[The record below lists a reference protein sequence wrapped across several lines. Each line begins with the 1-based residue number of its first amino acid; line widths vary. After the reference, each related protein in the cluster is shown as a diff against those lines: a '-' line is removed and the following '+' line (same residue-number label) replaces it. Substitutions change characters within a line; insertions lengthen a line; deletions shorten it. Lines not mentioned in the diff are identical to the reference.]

1 MARPIMLGIVGD
13 SASGKT
19 TLSKGLVRLLG
30 EHAVTH
36 ICTDDYH
43 KYDRRQ
49 RAERGIT
56 PLNPECNYLDV
67 MAQHLQCLRMGTPI
81 LKPVYRHTDGTF
93 GPLVYLSPERFTL
106 VEGLLGYHT
115 EQTRSAFDVRVY
127 LDPPE
132 SLRRQWKVDRD
143 CSKRGYTTDEV
154 LADLDRREPDSAAFI
169 RPQRRHAHMVVRRAP
184 SEDEPFVLDAEL
196 TLRDGLPHPDLSPFV
211 ECSDGQVTMTERNG
225 ECILFIPGTLARDR
239 AAAIEETIWDRMH
252 FARHL
257 RSDTLGEFIVGTRVH
272 RSESLALVQLL
283 IVYHLTT
290 ARARVALG
298 CESVEAR
305 PAGDAAVPTAEPA
318 AAAS

>member
-1 MARPIMLGIVGD
+1 MPRPIMLGIVGD

-19 TLSKGLVRLLG
+19 TLSKGLVQLLG
-30 EHAVTH
+30 EDAVTA

-49 RAERGIT
+49 RAERAIT
-56 PLNPECNYLDV
+56 PLNPECNYLDI
-67 MAQHLQCLRMGTPI
+67 MAQHLQCLRMNEGI
-81 LKPVYRHTDGTF
+81 LKPVYQHKDGTF
-93 GPLVYLSPERFTL
+93 GPLSYVPPNRFM
-106 VEGLLGYHT
+106 VIEGLLGYHT
-115 EQTRSAFDVRVY
+115 DSMRSAYDVRVY

-154 LADLDRREPDSAAFI
+154 LADLDRREPDSEAFI
-169 RPQRRHAHMVVRRAP
+169 RPQRRHADIVVCRME
-184 SEDEPFVLDAEL
+184 SDDDPFILDARL
-196 TLRDGLPHPDLSPFV
+196 TLRDSLPHPDLTPFV
-211 ECSDGQVTMTERNG
+211 DCSEGQITLEERNG
-225 ECILFIPGTLARDR
+225 ESMLFIPGALARER
-239 AAAIEETIWDRMH
+239 ASAIEETIWDRMH

-257 RSDTLGEFIVGTRVH
+257 RSETLGEFTVGNHVY

-298 CESVEAR
+298 A
-305 PAGDAAVPTAEPA
+305 DAALQDA
-318 AAAS
+318 AQAS

>member
-1 MARPIMLGIVGD
+1 MARPIMLGVVGD

-30 EHAVTH
+30 EDSVTH

-56 PLNPECNYLDV
+56 PLNPECNYLDI
-67 MAQHLQCLRMGTPI
+67 MAQHLQCLKLGEPI
-81 LKPVYRHTDGTF
+81 LKPVYQHHDGTF
-93 GPLVYLSPERFTL
+93 GPLVYLRPEAFTV

-115 EQTRSAFDVRVY
+115 EAMRSAYDVRIY

-154 LADLDRREPDSAAFI
+154 LADLDRREPDSEAFI
-169 RPQRRHAHMVVRRAP
+169 RPQRRNADMVVCRMENP
-184 SEDEPFVLDAEL
+184 DDPFILDAEM
-196 TLRDGLPHPDLSPFV
+196 TLRDSLPHPDLSPFV
-211 ECSDGQVTMTERNG
+211 DCSEGEITMTERAN
-225 ECILFIPGTLARDR
+225 ESILFIPGSLSRKR

-257 RSDTLGEFIVGTRVH
+257 RSEALGEFSVGTHVH

-298 CESVEAR
+298 ELPVV
-305 PAGDAAVPTAEPA
+305 PA
-318 AAAS
+318 S

>member
-30 EHAVTH
+30 EDAVTH

-56 PLNPECNYLDV
+56 PLNPECNYLDI
-67 MAQHLQCLRMGTPI
+67 MAQHLQCLRLGESI
-81 LKPVYRHTDGTF
+81 LKPVYQHHDGTF
-93 GPLVYLSPERFTL
+93 I
-106 VEGLLGYHT
+106 EGLLGYHT
-115 EQTRSAFDVRVY
+115 EEMRSAYDVKVY

-154 LADLDRREPDSAAFI
+154 LADLDRREPDSEAFI
-169 RPQRRHAHMVVRRAP
+169 RPQRRSADMVVCRMQSP
-184 SEDEPFVLDAEL
+184 DDPFVLDAQL
-196 TLRDGLPHPDLSPFV
+196 TLRDSLPHPDLSPFV
-211 ECSDGQVTMTERNG
+211 EESDGLITMQERAN
-225 ECILFIPGTLARDR
+225 ECQLFIPGALPRER
-239 AAAIEETIWDRMH
+239 AAAIEESIWDRMH

-257 RSDTLGEFIVGTRVH
+257 RSETLGEFTVGNDVH

-283 IVYHLTT
+283 ILYHLTT
-290 ARARVALG
+290 TAARVSLGEPDPDDEAARVA
-298 CESVEAR
+298 
-305 PAGDAAVPTAEPA
+305 
-318 AAAS
+318 

>member
-1 MARPIMLGIVGD
+1 MGNRMARPIMLGIVGD

-30 EHAVTH
+30 EDAVTH

-56 PLNPECNYLDV
+56 PLNPDCNYLDI
-67 MAQHLQCLRMGTPI
+67 MAQHLQCLRVGDPI
-81 LKPVYRHTDGTF
+81 LKPVYQHTDGTF
-93 GPLVYLSPERFTL
+93 GPLVYLQPERFTV
-106 VEGLLGYHT
+106 VEGLLGYYT
-115 EQTRSAFDVRVY
+115 DEMRESYDVRVY

-143 CSKRGYTTDEV
+143 CTKRGYTTDEV

-169 RPQRRHAHMVVRRAP
+169 RPQHRHADMVVCRMQSDA
-184 SEDEPFVLDAEL
+184 DPFILDAKL
-196 TLRDGLPHPDLSPFV
+196 TLRDTLDHPDLTPFV
-211 ECSDGQVTMTERNG
+211 EESDGEITLTKNDG
-225 ECILFIPGTLARDR
+225 ESILSIPGALPRER
-239 AAAIEETIWDRMH
+239 AATIEENIWDRMH
-252 FARHL
+252 FASHL
-257 RSDTLGEFIVGTRVH
+257 RSDELGEFTVGKTVH

-290 ARARVALG
+290 ARAKVALG
-298 CESVEAR
+298 
-305 PAGDAAVPTAEPA
+305 GDPTADERAPVPHG
-318 AAAS
+318 SQN